1 MRYVNAS
8 SRRLR
13 LAGRNLIIMARSIR
27 RANAAEAL
35 TSDDNKDFLKNHFG
49 RKILRQVFGEF
60 SSLTRE
66 IGHLR
71 TRREM
76 KWLLV
81 DCKFPSQS
89 NYINKSRHIIIL
101 TVVLCGG
108 LGGRRC
114 LLSA

>member
-35 TSDDNKDFLKNHFG
+35 TSDDNKDFLKNHCG

-66 IGHLR
+66 IGHVRITYTFTCHML
-71 TRREM
+71 
-76 KWLLV
+76 
-81 DCKFPSQS
+81 
-89 NYINKSRHIIIL
+89 IIIDL
-101 TVVLCGG
+101 FGRLVLLCM
-108 LGGRRC
+108 C
-114 LLSA
+114 VI

>member
-1 MRYVNAS
+1 MRYINAS

-35 TSDDNKDFLKNHFG
+35 TSNDNKDFLKNHFS

-66 IGHLR
+66 IGHVR
-71 TRREM
+71 N
-76 KWLLV
+76 
-81 DCKFPSQS
+81 KFRSYFIYCRS
-89 NYINKSRHIIIL
+89 HK
-101 TVVLCGG
+101 
-108 LGGRRC
+108 
-114 LLSA
+114 